1 MEEFVPA
8 YFSGTTNAL
17 KKGVMKMTA
26 DAAIKKIEGWEEA
39 LQEVEIPGAR
49 AILRDLGALKRQLD
63 QDEPDGDRIRTILS
77 RLADATIKISDKVE
91 DRNAEKIRD
100 LGQALESAS
109 EEDEEEEEMVSRSS
123 QESRRSSS
131 SQRASSSGSSSR
143 RYRDEDEEDHR
154 GPSGRVRDPEHDHR
168 LRGHETERLY
178 ESRHRGDDGRGRVT
192 DPEHDHRLSGHET
205 DRLYESRHMERGYDG
220 RGRVTDP
227 EDDHRLRGHETDRLY
242 ESRHRREAT
251 MDAVV

>member
-17 KKGVMKMTA
+17 KKGVGKMSA

-49 AILRDLGALKRQLD
+49 VILRDLGALKRQLD
-63 QDEPDGDRIRTILS
+63 QDEPDGDRIRMILS
-77 RLADATIKISDKVE
+77 RLADATMKISDRVE
-91 DRNAEKIRD
+91 DRNADKVRD
-100 LGQALESAS
+100 LGQALETAS
-109 EEDEEEEEMVSRSS
+109 EEDEEEEMDRN

-131 SQRASSSGSSSR
+131 QRASSARSSSQ

-154 GPSGRVRDPEHDHR
+154 GPSGHVRDPEHDHR
-168 LRGHETERLY
+168 LR
-178 ESRHRGDDGRGRVT
+178 
-192 DPEHDHRLSGHET
+192 GHET

-227 EDDHRLRGHETDRLY
+227 EEDHRLRGHETDRL
-242 ESRHRREAT
+242 
-251 MDAVV
+251 

>member
-1 MEEFVPA
+1 MPA

-17 KKGVMKMTA
+17 KKGVTKMSA
-26 DAAIKKIEGWEEA
+26 EAAIKKIEGWEEA

-77 RLADATIKISDKVE
+77 RLADATMKISDRVE
-91 DRNAEKIRD
+91 DRNADKVRD
-100 LGQALESAS
+100 LGQALETAS
-109 EEDEEEEEMVSRSS
+109 EEDEEEEMDRN

-131 SQRASSSGSSSR
+131 QRASSARSSSQ

-168 LRGHETERLY
+168 L
-178 ESRHRGDDGRGRVT
+178 
-192 DPEHDHRLSGHET
+192 SGQ
-205 DRLYESRHMERGYDG
+205 
-220 RGRVTDP
+220 
-227 EDDHRLRGHETDRLY
+227 ETDRLY
-242 ESRHRREAT
+242 ESRHRWRRRARTRDRSRRTIIAFAGTRRTVFMSPVTWREAT
-251 MDAVV
+251 MDADV

>member
-17 KKGVMKMTA
+17 KKGVTKMTA

-39 LQEVEIPGAR
+39 LQEIEIPGAR

-77 RLADATIKISDKVE
+77 RLADATIKISDRIE
-91 DRNAEKIRD
+91 DRNAEKVRG
-100 LGQALESAS
+100 LGEALESAS
-109 EEDEEEEEMVSRSS
+109 EEDEEEEVVSRSS

-168 LRGHETERLY
+168 LSGHETERLY
-178 ESRHRGDDGRGRVT
+178 ESRHRGDDGRGRVR

-205 DRLYESRHMERGYDG
+205 DRLY
-220 RGRVTDP
+220 VWK
-227 EDDHRLRGHETDRLY
+227 
-242 ESRHRREAT
+242 EAT
-251 MDAVV
+251 MVADV

>member
-1 MEEFVPA
+1 MPA

-17 KKGVMKMTA
+17 KKGVMKMSA
-26 DAAIKKIEGWEEA
+26 DTAIKKIEGWEEA

-77 RLADATIKISDKVE
+77 RLADATMKISDKVE
-91 DRNAEKIRD
+91 DRNADKVRD
-100 LGQALESAS
+100 LGQALETAS
-109 EEDEEEEEMVSRSS
+109 EEDEEEEMDRN

-131 SQRASSSGSSSR
+131 QRASSARSSSQ

-168 LRGHETERLY
+168 LRGHETERLS
-178 ESRHRGDDGRGRVT
+178 ESRHRGDDGRGRV
-192 DPEHDHRLSGHET
+192 R
-205 DRLYESRHMERGYDG
+205 
-220 RGRVTDP
+220 DP
-227 EDDHRLRGHETDRLY
+227 EDDHRLRGHESDRLY
-242 ESRHRREAT
+242 EFASHGERLRWTRT
-251 MDAVV
+251 CD

>member
-77 RLADATIKISDKVE
+77 RLADATMKISDRVE

-100 LGQALESAS
+100 LGQALETAS
-109 EEDEEEEEMVSRSS
+109 EEDEEEEMDSRSLK
-123 QESRRSSS
+123 SRAGSS
-131 SQRASSSGSSSR
+131 SQRASSAQLVIATISR
-143 RYRDEDEEDHR
+143 
-154 GPSGRVRDPEHDHR
+154 
-168 LRGHETERLY
+168 
-178 ESRHRGDDGRGRVT
+178 
-192 DPEHDHRLSGHET
+192 
-205 DRLYESRHMERGYDG
+205 
-220 RGRVTDP
+220 
-227 EDDHRLRGHETDRLY
+227 
-242 ESRHRREAT
+242 
-251 MDAVV
+251 

>member
-1 MEEFVPA
+1 MPA
-8 YFSGTTNAL
+8 YFSGTTSAL
-17 KKGVMKMTA
+17 KKGVTKMTA
-26 DAAIKKIEGWEEA
+26 DAAVKKIEGWEEA

-109 EEDEEEEEMVSRSS
+109 EEDEEEEMVSRSS

-154 GPSGRVRDPEHDHR
+154 GPSGRVRDPS
-168 LRGHETERLY
+168 TII
-178 ESRHRGDDGRGRVT
+178 
-192 DPEHDHRLSGHET
+192 
-205 DRLYESRHMERGYDG
+205 
-220 RGRVTDP
+220 
-227 EDDHRLRGHETDRLY
+227 
-242 ESRHRREAT
+242 A
-251 MDAVV
+251 